1 MAWAISGWAS
11 TSTSA
16 ASSRPSSRSASAAT
30 SAAYCSLPGAW
41 AAEWNTMTTGAVI
54 DSCSTCWKFSCVI
67 ATEYAPP
74 VAPAPDPAPAVGAA
88 CCGAG
93 GRPSPERS
101 MAPGRL
107 NGCCVM
113 GQS

>member
-1 MAWAISGWAS
+1 M
-11 TSTSA
+11 STSA
-16 ASSRPSSRSASAAT
+16 DQQRPSSSLGLGGHVGGVLLAAR
-30 SAAYCSLPGAW
+30 PW
-41 AAEWNTMTTGAVI
+41 AAEWKTQTTGAVI

-67 ATEYAPP
+67 ATVYAPSGG
-74 VAPAPDPAPAVGAA
+74 PAPDPAPAVGAA

-93 GRPSPERS
+93 SRPSPERS

-113 GQS
+113 AQS